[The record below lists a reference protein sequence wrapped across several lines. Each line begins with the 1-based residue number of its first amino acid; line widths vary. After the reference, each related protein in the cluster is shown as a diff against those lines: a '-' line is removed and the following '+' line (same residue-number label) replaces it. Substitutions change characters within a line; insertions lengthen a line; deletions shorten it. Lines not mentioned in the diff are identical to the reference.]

1 MHWREIRLKQEE
13 QLAPYATKSTES
25 LGRAIKEKP
34 CEVRLA
40 FERDANRILYSE
52 DFRRLRHKTQVFFN
66 AKNDHICT
74 RMEHVLYVNSISNTI
89 GRTLNLNQDLLGAI
103 ALGHDLGHA
112 PFGHSGERALSK
124 MLSEVNPSLSFHHEN
139 HSLRVA
145 DRLSKRI
152 SQEKIEGHCGLNL
165 SYEVR
170 DGIVS
175 HCGENYEEF
184 RLHADKTKRPEDIYT
199 TDHRHC
205 MPYTLEGCLVRL
217 VDKIAY
223 VGRDIEDAIR
233 AQLIDYN
240 DISKEVRNVLGSTNG
255 EMINTLVKDL
265 IENSYGKEEICLSE
279 EKGLALRDMIYENNT
294 NIYRSEMIKQY
305 EKNADNTMVGLFKIL
320 YSYTKEIWEEAKAMT
335 PAGTDPMTVPV
346 NALNSLMSVNAP
358 AVKNRLINFI
368 LDKGYGIGELPAEQ
382 IVADYIAGMTDAYAL
397 KTFEELYWI

>member
-13 QLAPYATKSTES
+13 QLAPYATKSTDS
-25 LGRAIKEKP
+25 LGRAIEEKP

-89 GRTLNLNQDLLGAI
+89 GRTLNLNQDLLAAI

-124 MLSEVNPSLSFHHEN
+124 MLNEVNPDLSFHHEN

-145 DRLSKRI
+145 DRLSQRI
-152 SQEKIEGHCGLNL
+152 SKEKIDGHCGLNL
-165 SYEVR
+165 TYEVR

-184 RLHADKTKRPEDIYT
+184 RLHADKTKKPENIYT

-255 EMINTLVKDL
+255 EMINTLVQDL

-335 PAGTDPMTVPV
+335 PAGTDPTTVPV
-346 NALNSLMSVNAP
+346 KALNSLMSVNAP